1 MTATQ
6 TRLEDRMELEP
17 DDAGDLT
24 VLEMVQPM
32 VGFPDHRRFALT
44 RLDESGLVCDL
55 RAVDD
60 ELRFVVVPPVAFF
73 AEYAPEI
80 DDSVVDQLGIESADD
95 VVVLLVVTLGE
106 TPESATANL
115 MAPVLVNHRTRRA
128 GQFLLDD
135 ADLPLRAPLAPVGAG

>member
-1 MTATQ
+1 MTPTP

-73 AEYAPEI
+73 TDYAPEI

-106 TPESATANL
+106 TLESATANL

-135 ADLPLRAPLAPVGAG
+135 VDLPLRAPLAPVGAG